1 MALSD
6 NISSMLESTFSNF
19 QNLFS
24 RRAAPVT
31 TGRDP
36 LRPDETVGVNI
47 RDYVGVDQEVASA
60 LSAIYTKAVSNR
72 RDFLVEF
79 DRIKPFYLIQGL
91 LNGLVED
98 SLTPDVTTGEILQI
112 GSSNA
117 EVNKELI
124 ALQDLFDFDQIIND
138 LVMDLLSYGE
148 YTLRLRVERG
158 AGITDILDDIDQS
171 RIVCFY
177 AQGFP
182 YRFLRQTERDI
193 EVFPAYKFAHFCYG
207 RHKLRVKIENEFL
220 EVGNYIDEFGFPYP
234 TYARVGKPLFY
245 GVISK
250 VKELMVLEQLIPA
263 SKLNQLLTGSLVGLQ
278 IPASMSPDEG
288 FKAARRYEQLLNRH
302 RGVDRSTGELTIV
315 DIIGVAGK
323 IRVLPQFG
331 DKGQLANINDVKDNR
346 NVDDLISTIRDIRE
360 MICSSMGFP
369 QELLFGEAQGAGAG
383 GKPEFLKRYSRYLRK
398 LKDVQ
403 FCIANGVT
411 QICLAHLA
419 NKGMTNVRQ
428 SDIQVN
434 FKNEMV
440 NIDEL
445 EKIEFHDAI
454 VNMVAQIN
462 TFVEQIA
469 AGPFNDFIDKDAYQA
484 YLYKAFSLMGETNN
498 FVKPPV
504 GYISRGND
512 LILGS

>member
-1 MALSD
+1 MPFVD
-6 NISSMLESTFSNF
+6 DISSMAESTFSNF

-24 RRAAPVT
+24 RRAAPRT
-31 TGRDP
+31 SGTYH
-36 LRPDETVGVNI
+36 DETVGVNI
-47 RDYVGVDQEVASA
+47 RDYVGVDHEVASA
-60 LSAIYTKAVSNR
+60 LSAVYTKTVSTR
-72 RDFLVEF
+72 RDFLIEF

-91 LNGLVED
+91 LGALVED
-98 SLTPDVTTGEILQI
+98 ALTPDVRTGDILQV
-112 GSSNA
+112 GSHNE
-117 EVNKELI
+117 EVNRELI
-124 ALQDLFDFDQIIND
+124 ALQELFNFDQIVND
-138 LVMDLLSYGE
+138 LIVDLLSYGE
-148 YTLRLRVERG
+148 YTLRLCAERG
-158 AGITDILDDIDQS
+158 AGITDIIDDLDQS

-220 EVGNYIDEFGFPYP
+220 ELGKYVDEFGFPYP
-234 TYARVGKPLFY
+234 TYARVGRPLFY

-250 VKELMVLEQLIPA
+250 LKELMVLEQLIPA

-278 IPASMSPDEG
+278 IPSSMSPDEG

-331 DKGQLANINDVKDNR
+331 DKGQLQNINDVKDNR
-346 NVDDLISTIRDIRE
+346 NVDDLVSTIRDIRE
-360 MICSSMGFP
+360 TICSSMGFP
-369 QELLFGEAQGAGAG
+369 IEMLFGGQQPEN
-383 GKPEFLKRYSRYLRK
+383 KPEFLKRYSRYLRK

-403 FCIANGVT
+403 FCIANGIS

-419 NKGMTNVRQ
+419 NRGITNIRQ

-434 FKNEMV
+434 FRNELV

-445 EKIEFHDAI
+445 EKLEFHDAVI
-454 VNMVAQIN
+454 GMIN
-462 TFVEQIA
+462 NVHQFVETLSSGTLGAQ
-469 AGPFNDFIDKDAYQA
+469 FIDQDAYQA
-484 YLYKAFSLMGETNN
+484 YLYRAFSLLGETNN
-498 FVKPPV
+498 FIRPPE
-504 GYISRGND
+504 GYVQKGNN